1 MDIEKRYLTWR
12 RPQMGNF
19 NLASFPLI
27 ADKFAGEFRAMGFN
41 WIPSDVDVEFDRTW
55 LSVFRRME
63 GELRDNPDM
72 LWESQLPII
81 LDTAI
86 QFYLRGWIQARKDKH
101 LYRKEY
107 KNE

>member
-41 WIPSDVDVEFDRTW
+41 WIPSDVDVEYDRVW
-55 LSVFRRME
+55 ESIFRQME
-63 GELRDNPDM
+63 IKLQENPDM
-72 LWESQLPII
+72 IFEPVLPII